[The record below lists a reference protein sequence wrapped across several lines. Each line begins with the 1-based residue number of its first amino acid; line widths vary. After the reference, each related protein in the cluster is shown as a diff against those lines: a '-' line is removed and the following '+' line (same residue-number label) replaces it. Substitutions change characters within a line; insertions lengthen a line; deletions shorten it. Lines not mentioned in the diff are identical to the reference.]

1 MKTKLLIILK
11 YQNSRIAK
19 YILRNLVTLFLAIIF
34 ILGLVVFGNQ
44 FVLMVQ
50 ESIERGIP
58 IQELMPLVSFNMIRD
73 VPLILTL
80 SQFLAIVITISRLY
94 KNSEAI
100 VMNSLGLGDKHFIV
114 FIQPLVVASF
124 LIIFFLTI
132 YAVPWAKQQKNIME
146 EETRNA
152 SEFSFIT

>member
-1 MKTKLLIILK
+1 MKTKLLVIFK
-11 YQNSRIAK
+11 YQNNRIAR
-19 YILRNLVTLFLAIIF
+19 YVLRNLVTLFLAIIF

-80 SQFLAIVITISRLY
+80 SLFLAIVITISRLY

-114 FIQPLVVASF
+114 TVLILELLLSDVDSSLCLQGRHNVLLSF
-124 LIIFFLTI
+124 SL
-132 YAVPWAKQQKNIME
+132 
-146 EETRNA
+146 
-152 SEFSFIT
+152 S

>member
-1 MKTKLLIILK
+1 MKTKLLVILK
-11 YQNSRIAK
+11 YQNNRISR
-19 YILRNLVTLFLAIIF
+19 YVLRNLVTLFLAIIF

-80 SQFLAIVITISRLY
+80 SLFLAIVISISRLY
-94 KNSEAI
+94 
-100 VMNSLGLGDKHFIV
+100 
-114 FIQPLVVASF
+114 
-124 LIIFFLTI
+124 
-132 YAVPWAKQQKNIME
+132 
-146 EETRNA
+146 
-152 SEFSFIT
+152 